1 MENNDFILTMENFIF
16 VIDFLNLLHT
26 RRDKGK

>member
-1 MENNDFILTMENFIF
+1 MENKGFILTMENFIL

-26 RRDKGK
+26 RTDKGK